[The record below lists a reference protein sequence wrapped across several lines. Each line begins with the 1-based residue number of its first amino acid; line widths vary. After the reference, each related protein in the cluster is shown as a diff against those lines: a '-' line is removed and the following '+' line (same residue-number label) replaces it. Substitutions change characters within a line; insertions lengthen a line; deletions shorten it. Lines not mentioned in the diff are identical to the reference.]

1 MINNQSISYAQ
12 TFDAIRLLIDSQT
25 SSVKKELE
33 SVLPHAHGSSGSQD
47 PFLGGGKHGGDHENS
62 GYGGNHGNFEHGGN
76 HGNFERRNKRKAKQ
90 IRAKRLNKKFN
101 KNFKL

>member
-12 TFDAIRLLIDSQT
+12 TFEAIRLLIDSQNS

-47 PFLGGGKHGGDHENS
+47 PFLGGGKHGDDHGNS
-62 GYGGNHGNFEHGGN
+62 GHGGN

-101 KNFKL
+101 

>member
-12 TFDAIRLLIDSQT
+12 TFEAIRLLIDSQT
-25 SSVKKELE
+25 SSSVKKELE

-62 GYGGNHGNFEHGGN
+62 GYGGNHGNFE
-76 HGNFERRNKRKAKQ
+76 RRNKRKAKQ

-101 KNFKL
+101 